1 MKVYLAGA
9 IHGVED
15 PITWRQDVTYL
26 LPTGWE
32 AVDPMQIEL
41 FVENEDADENARK
54 VVEVDLAA
62 IRECDAVL
70 VSIGIPSWGTAMEVF
85 YAHSLGIPVI
95 GWNPEEKPFGPWLK
109 VHCKYIFSDFYNIK
123 LVLQNLLVKA

>member
-1 MKVYLAGA
+1 MHRLDCLW
-9 IHGVED
+9 VEMQVGCS
-15 PITWRQDVTYL
+15 PGELESVL
-26 LPTGWE
+26 LQFRIM
-32 AVDPMQIEL
+32 V
-41 FVENEDADENARK
+41 
-54 VVEVDLAA
+54 
-62 IRECDAVL
+62 AVL
-70 VSIGIPSWGTAMEVF
+70 VSISIPSWGTAMEVF

>member
-1 MKVYLAGA
+1 MSLHSFRGWSIGGQWSWIVCGMEVWMGTPARL
-9 IHGVED
+9 V
-15 PITWRQDVTYL
+15 RSVL
-26 LPTGWE
+26 LQLG
-32 AVDPMQIEL
+32 
-41 FVENEDADENARK
+41 N
-54 VVEVDLAA
+54 VV
-62 IRECDAVL
+62 AVL
-70 VSIGIPSWGTAMEVF
+70 VSISIPSWGTAMEIF

>member
-1 MKVYLAGA
+1 
-9 IHGVED
+9 
-15 PITWRQDVTYL
+15 
-26 LPTGWE
+26 
-32 AVDPMQIEL
+32 
-41 FVENEDADENARK
+41 
-54 VVEVDLAA
+54 
-62 IRECDAVL
+62 
-70 VSIGIPSWGTAMEVF
+70 MEVF